1 MSDKKLN
8 ESEIDQ
14 CEDAG
19 KNPVEGHDELRREF
33 MKRFG
38 GYAAAA
44 PLGLYAAMKPGK
56 SLAASDGM

>member
-1 MSDKKLN
+1 MN
-8 ESEIDQ
+8 EETKSNSSVEPGKT
-14 CEDAG
+14 ENTPAEEHDA
-19 KNPVEGHDELRREF
+19 LRRDF

-56 SLAASDGM
+56 SLAASEGM

>member
-1 MSDKKLN
+1 MND
-8 ESEIDQ
+8 ESKSNSSVEP
-14 CEDAG
+14 CETDN
-19 KNPVEGHDELRREF
+19 NPEEGHDELRREF

-56 SLAASDGM
+56 SLAASEGM